1 MIHFVLLLMRKSC
14 SASYAQNGKD
24 AIRSYSLF
32 TITYSL
38 IRAGPKTQL
47 ALTGAPAE
55 REWCPEQSSAGA
67 QQAARRT
74 PH

>member
-38 IRAGPKTQL
+38 SCVGPKTQHSPP
-47 ALTGAPAE
+47 GA
-55 REWCPEQSSAGA
+55 
-67 QQAARRT
+67 T
-74 PH
+74 

>member
-38 IRAGPKTQL
+38 IRAGPKTQF
-47 ALTGAPAE
+47 ALPGAAIAC
-55 REWCPEQSSAGA
+55 R
-67 QQAARRT
+67 
-74 PH
+74 

>member
-38 IRAGPKTQL
+38 IRAGPKTQF
-47 ALTGAPAE
+47 ALPGAP
-55 REWCPEQSSAGA
+55 
-67 QQAARRT
+67 QAIQ
-74 PH
+74 